1 MSTFTD
7 APRPHDPERPPQVR
21 FPSAYWLYVDRCRGV
36 PAHFISAVVVCEGRG
51 RSRAAVRAVGTPG
64 VLDGRLSG
72 GEEPLFSLHSS
83 LVSNGMA
90 DDVAKRTAA
99 VLVDSLVL
107 NAAHDSGHG

>member
-7 APRPHDPERPPQVR
+7 APRPHDPGHLPHVR

-36 PAHFISAVVVCEGRG
+36 PAHFTSAVVVCEGRS

-64 VLDGRLSG
+64 VLDGRLLT
-72 GEEPLFSLHSS
+72 GEEPLCSLRSA
-83 LVSNGMA
+83 LVSNGM
-90 DDVAKRTAA
+90 DEHVAKRTAA

-107 NAAHDSGHG
+107 NAAHNYGHG